1 VLVQREQQPALLKL
15 SNLHGLTGDPA
26 PAGSPAG
33 HKMRST
39 VEQRVAWDDLPAS
52 LKHAIQARTGPITA
66 IRTATAGQNSPLAA
80 FIDTSDGRVFAK
92 GMPSDHR
99 RVITQAREAA
109 IAPFVSDISPAL
121 LWHFD
126 EAGWNVL
133 GYQYAPGR
141 HADYTPGSP
150 DLDRLVQLMNAL
162 NKIKVPDDHGPFKR
176 ADDRW
181 KPYLDDPESASAFA
195 GPVLTHSDWTPDNVL
210 ISAHRAWL
218 IDWAWPTLGAGW
230 TDPACWVL
238 RLMASGG
245 HTAPEAERQA
255 IRLPAFQNAD
265 PAHIDLFA
273 AANVR
278 LWAEVAQSS
287 TSAWTTKMA
296 QAAQSWSAYRQA
308 R

>member
-1 VLVQREQQPALLKL
+1 
-15 SNLHGLTGDPA
+15 
-26 PAGSPAG
+26 
-33 HKMRST
+33 M
-39 VEQRVAWDDLPAS
+39 EQRIAWDELPGP
-52 LKHAIQARTGPITA
+52 LRQAIEARTGSIA
-66 IRTATAGQNSPLAA
+66 GLRSATAGQNSPLAA
-80 FIDTSDGRVFAK
+80 IIDTRDGKVFVK
-92 GMPSDHR
+92 GLPSDHR

-109 IAPFVSDISPAL
+109 VAPLVSQISPAL

-133 GYQYAPGR
+133 GYEYADGR

-150 DLDRLVQLMNAL
+150 DLDRLVELMDAL
-162 NKIKVPDDHGPFKR
+162 SAIKVPDDPGPLKR
-176 ADDRW
+176 TEDRW
-181 KPYLDDPESASAFA
+181 KPYLDDPETASLFA

-210 ISAHRAWL
+210 VSAHRAWL
-218 IDWAWPTLGAGW
+218 IDWAWPTLGASW

-245 HTAPEAERQA
+245 HTAREAQRQA
-255 IRLPAFQNAD
+255 SRLTAFAAAD

-287 TSAWTTKMA
+287 TSTWTTKMA

-308 R
+308 DAAYLD